1 MVIWILGRLSVAI
14 EGDEVEIHDVDDEV
28 ELLGVAPLLVLVDL
42 THDDITGC
50 LGSV

>member
-1 MVIWILGRLSVAI
+1 MVIWILGRLSVVI
-14 EGDEVEIHDVDDEV
+14 EGDEVEVHDVDDEV
-28 ELLGVAPLLVLVDL
+28 ELLGVAPLLVDL